1 MAYSKIPFT
10 PAQLERKDLGNQRF
24 QEILDLMDEGY
35 SQVLT
40 NEHYRKIAEIAIKGI
55 HCA

>member
-1 MAYSKIPFT
+1 MAYSKIAST
-10 PAQLERKDLGNQRF
+10 NSNVDRDMLGNAHF

-40 NEHYRKIAEIAIKGI
+40 NEHYRRIAEIAIKAI